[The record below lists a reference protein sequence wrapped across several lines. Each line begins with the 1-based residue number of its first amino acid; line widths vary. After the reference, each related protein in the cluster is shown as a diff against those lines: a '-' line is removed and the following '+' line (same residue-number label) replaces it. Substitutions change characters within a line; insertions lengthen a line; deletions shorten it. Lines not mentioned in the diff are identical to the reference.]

1 MSTTRWERVMT
12 QEQLMKVKIKY
23 LEDRLTTMEK
33 SLSRINNILGRF
45 QMTENQGFKDI
56 GDDNGNIAI
65 ITDERDKESKDPFI
79 RVMEQG
85 ESNQDK
91 GESDYE
97 LI

>member
-1 MSTTRWERVMT
+1 MT

-45 QMTENQGFKDI
+45 QMTEATGFEDI
-56 GDDNGNIAI
+56 DKF
-65 ITDERDKESKDPFI
+65 RDADT
-79 RVMEQG
+79 M
-85 ESNQDK
+85 
-91 GESDYE
+91 ESDHE